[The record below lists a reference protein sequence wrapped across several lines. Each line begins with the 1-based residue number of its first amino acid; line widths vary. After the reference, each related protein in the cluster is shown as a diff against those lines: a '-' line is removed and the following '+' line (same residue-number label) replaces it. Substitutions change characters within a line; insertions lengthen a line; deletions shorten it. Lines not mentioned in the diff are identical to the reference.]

1 MLTPPLR
8 NGNHRRCVIGGGSL
22 HFYGMVV
29 FENLNERFLA
39 AGAAEDSYEVQKY
52 RGYLENW
59 PRTPPR

>member
-1 MLTPPLR
+1 MHL
-8 NGNHRRCVIGGGSL
+8 
-22 HFYGMVV
+22 YGMVV
-29 FENLNERFLA
+29 FENLIERFLA